1 MTHLLIS
8 WQYSMTDPSASAT
21 NSTVT
26 LNILNDYIKALL
38 STLDD
43 SVSPFNVEDNA
54 QLSVN
59 KDTANKNTVN
69 KTSNNIKPNQLPQ
82 LLWIVE
88 NKKMLAELRSQLGF
102 KNEGD
107 DGEITFN
114 TPSSMNATTKK
125 IADLSTLPELT
136 TQPVSQRYQL
146 ACFWLPNLSSD
157 MLQPYIPLLMR
168 YRDLYAAHLLIA
180 LDSTL
185 DLRAYGFTPLD
196 LLGETPLPQS
206 SSNLSASLTLWQFN
220 LYDYKK
226 LPNWLNADYWANPE
240 NWNKHRW

>member
-1 MTHLLIS
+1 
-8 WQYSMTDPSASAT
+8 MTDPSASAT

-43 SVSPFNVEDNA
+43 SVSPSNVEDNA

-59 KDTANKNTVN
+59 KDTVNKNTIKKNTVN
-69 KTSNNIKPNQLPQ
+69 KKSNNKKSNQLPQ

-88 NKKMLAELRSQLGF
+88 NQKMLAELRSQLSL

-107 DGEITFN
+107 DGEKAVN
-114 TPSSMNATTKK
+114 TPTSMNATTKK

-157 MLQPYIPLLMR
+157 LLQPYIPLLMG

-185 DLRAYGFTPLD
+185 DLRSYGFTPLD
-196 LLGETPLPQS
+196 ILGETPLPQS

>member
-1 MTHLLIS
+1 
-8 WQYSMTDPSASAT
+8 MTDPSANTT
-21 NSTVT
+21 NSTIT
-26 LNILNDYIKALL
+26 LNILDDYIKALL
-38 STLDD
+38 PALND
-43 SVSPFNVEDNA
+43 SVSQSNVEDNA

-59 KDTANKNTVN
+59 KDTVN
-69 KTSNNIKPNQLPQ
+69 KTSNNIKSHQLPQ

-88 NKKMLAELRSQLGF
+88 NKEKLAELRSQLDLN
-102 KNEGD
+102 KEGG
-107 DGEITFN
+107 DGEKTLN
-114 TPSSMNATTKK
+114 TPASINAATKK
-125 IADLSTLPELT
+125 IVDFSTLPEIN
-136 TQPVSQRYQL
+136 TQSISQRYQL

-185 DLRAYGFTPLD
+185 DLRAYGFTPLNI
-196 LLGETPLPQS
+196 LGETPLPQS
-206 SSNLSASLTLWQFN
+206 SLLQSSASLSASLTLWQFN